1 MNKMSRES
9 QEQKGRNGGDNPRP
23 KPHRLKM
30 LDMRIWPP
38 EKAIDPAQLA
48 EFRRKAQECRDEAS
62 RASEEKQRDDWLHM
76 AERWEKLATP
86 QPIN

>member
-1 MNKMSRES
+1 MNKISQES
-9 QEQKGRNGGDNPRP
+9 QDQNGRNGGDDLTPTR
-23 KPHRLKM
+23 RWLKM